1 MAKNKRKGR
10 KRSSGSHKRQAGR
23 HSTRKS
29 ILIVCEGTETEPA
42 YFNEFK
48 AQLNLP
54 LVEIVGKGTGEGHSG
69 VVKHALQLK
78 KEREKQY
85 NSPKK
90 RRKSLTKVPFD
101 EVWCVFDCEAP
112 LYRHKFYQAIKEAK
126 KNGFQLAVSN
136 PAFEYWY
143 LLHFKDT
150 RRFFANAGQIIQ
162 ALRQHIPDYRK
173 NKNVFHKLYPH
184 TDKAIERAKRSFKK
198 PSHDGDQYPNPST
211 LVFKLVEKL
220 QNMSTESIFR

>member
-10 KRSSGSHKRQAGR
+10 ERSYKRQAGKR
-23 HSTRKS
+23 STRKS

-48 AQLNLP
+48 RKLNLP
-54 LVEIVGKGTGEGHSG
+54 LVEIVIKGTGEGHRG

-78 KEREKQY
+78 REREQAYK
-85 NSPKK
+85 SPK
-90 RRKSLTKVPFD
+90 RSRKSLTKVPFD

-112 LYRHKFYQAIKEAK
+112 QYKHKFYQAIKEAE

-150 RRFFANAGQIIQ
+150 RRFFTNAGEIIQ
-162 ALRQHIPDYRK
+162 ALRPHIPDYRK
-173 NKNVFHKLYPH
+173 NKNVFPQLYPH
-184 TDKAIERAKRSFKK
+184 TTEAIERAKRAFKND
-198 PSHDGDQYPNPST
+198 PHNGDQYPNPST